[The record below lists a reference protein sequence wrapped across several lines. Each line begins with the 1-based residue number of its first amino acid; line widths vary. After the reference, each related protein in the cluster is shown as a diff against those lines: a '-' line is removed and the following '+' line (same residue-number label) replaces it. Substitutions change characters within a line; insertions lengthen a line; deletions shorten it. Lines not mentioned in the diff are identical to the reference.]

1 MKDDPQAHFLFCEAE
16 THQSPRDD
24 CKLAESIA
32 TLFQRSLLCECLEF
46 HEQSLHS
53 ISSCLENELYP
64 FAFFGFKI
72 ESWLAFGQA
81 PFVGKFEI

>member
-1 MKDDPQAHFLFCEAE
+1 MFLEPFLF
-16 THQSPRDD
+16 SPAIAAKKDD